1 MVALWV
7 QMCKQRSLLCMA
19 EAVFAQVDFLDFRQ
33 KSLILFHIQVSM
45 YLACQKGLQVEE
57 EFKGTND
64 NVIHVML
71 PLLCYHKSH

>member
-7 QMCKQRSLLCMA
+7 QMCKQRSLLCMT

-33 KSLILFHIQVSM
+33 KSLILFHIQVSI

-64 NVIHVML
+64 SGIHVML
-71 PLLCYHKSH
+71 PLVISL